1 MQSALI
7 WVVGEA
13 LIDLLPGEIPI
24 VGGGPANTAKALSN
38 LGIKTSFVGGI
49 SADNYGKLIE
59 SELNSFDVDLR
70 SVNRS
75 ALPTAVAKVL
85 IDDAGFATYQFNLG
99 ETATFD
105 FGEWLPQ
112 GTPKVLHIGS
122 LATVVE
128 PGATRLFGW
137 ARKLNSV
144 IVYDP
149 NVRSTVLPDRG
160 KYRKYFEKWA
170 HISTVVKLSEDDLEF
185 LGISIE
191 DVFKLGAQ
199 LVVLTH
205 GERGISGF
213 RSEEEVFVP
222 GIKVDV
228 VDTVGAG
235 DTVGAVIVE
244 GLVRYGGLKGEKL
257 RLVLER
263 AAKAAAITCTRAG
276 ACPPTLEEL
285 GA

>member
-7 WVVGEA
+7 WVIGEA

-38 LGIKTSFVGGI
+38 LGINTSFVGGI
-49 SADNYGKLIE
+49 SADNYGKMIE

-137 ARKLNSV
+137 ARQLNSV

-160 KYRKYFEKWA
+160 KYRRYFEKWA

-205 GERGISGF
+205 GERGLSGF

-222 GIKVDV
+222 GIKVNV

-244 GLVRYGGLKGEKL
+244 GLVRYGELKGEKL

-276 ACPPTLEEL
+276 ARPPTLEEL